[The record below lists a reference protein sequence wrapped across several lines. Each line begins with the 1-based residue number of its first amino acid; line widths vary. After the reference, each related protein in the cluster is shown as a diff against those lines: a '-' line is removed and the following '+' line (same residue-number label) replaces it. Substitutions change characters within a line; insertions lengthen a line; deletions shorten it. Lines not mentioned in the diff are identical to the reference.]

1 MKTQRHAAIL
11 KIVRA
16 QTVASQERLRELLK
30 AEGFE
35 VTQATLS
42 RDIRELGLAKVA
54 APDGGS
60 HYAPPPEGGPG
71 GAMRPHLE
79 QLLPTTLVSLDGV
92 GPLLVLKTPA
102 GGAQALG
109 LALDAAGW
117 SEIIGTIAG
126 DDAVLVITRGERA
139 RRAVQVRLKEGA
151 GLPD

>member
-1 MKTQRHAAIL
+1 MIR
-11 KIVRA
+11 RPPR
-16 QTVASQERLRELLK
+16 S
-30 AEGFE
+30 
-35 VTQATLS
+35 TLFPYTTLFRS
-42 RDIRELGLAKVA
+42 
-54 APDGGS
+54 
-60 HYAPPPEGGPG
+60 GGPG

-117 SEIIGTIAG
+117 PEIIGTIAG

-139 RRAVQVRLKEGA
+139 RRAVQARLKEGA